1 MRNKLNESIKGEA
14 FKMRDIAVGPS
25 IALMV
30 IPKVLIAVVVI
41 IAIFAIVKIVK
52 ISKNKRYSPEL
63 NATGSAAPSEKADKK
78 EDE

>member
-1 MRNKLNESIKGEA
+1 MRKKLNESIKGEA
-14 FKMRDIAVGPS
+14 FKMRDVAVGPS

-52 ISKNKRYSPEL
+52 ISKNKRYSPEI
-63 NATGSAAPSEKADKK
+63 NAIDGAEPSEKANK